1 MWISSYTSLSQ
12 EKKKKVVI
20 YLPEGPELQPAFLMA
35 RAAFGGEFCTGK
47 PRGNAKALDYTTS
60 SQWGH
65 WRDCRKRWVFS
76 ERSKLGLKRK
86 TALHLGAGERLFSS
100 NPPPNVA
107 DIWGGQWLPRSGMLA
122 NMHLKCIPA
131 PSWAPMSLSGHWVM
145 ASPSTTGSCVPEVLQ
160 QFFLN
165 ASFRISALEDPWPR
179 IHSCGPHYTNS
190 ELRKIWLMRCPEL
203 SKIRCTSPNLL
214 WQLRSPFFNVHLH
227 ISSWTTQ
234 DLVFR
239 Q

>member
-1 MWISSYTSLSQ
+1 MI
-12 EKKKKVVI
+12 KKKKTLKENQKFCQNLIVKRSFFCFLVFVLRDVDLLLHLTLTREEKKVVI

-107 DIWGGQWLPRSGMLA
+107 DIWGAQWLPRSGIWPT
-122 NMHLKCIPA
+122 CT
-131 PSWAPMSLSGHWVM
+131 W
-145 ASPSTTGSCVPEVLQ
+145 
-160 QFFLN
+160 N
-165 ASFRISALEDPWPR
+165 ASRPPPEPPWASVDIEWWQPHLPR
-179 IHSCGPHYTNS
+179 GPVC
-190 ELRKIWLMRCPEL
+190 LRFC
-203 SKIRCTSPNLL
+203 
-214 WQLRSPFFNVHLH
+214 
-227 ISSWTTQ
+227 SS
-234 DLVFR
+234 FP
-239 Q
+239 